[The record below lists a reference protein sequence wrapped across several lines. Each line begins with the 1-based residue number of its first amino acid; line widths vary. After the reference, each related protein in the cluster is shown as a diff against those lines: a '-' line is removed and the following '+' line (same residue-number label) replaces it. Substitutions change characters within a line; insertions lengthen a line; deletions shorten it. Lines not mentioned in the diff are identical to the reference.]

1 MSGLSGQAEITIT
14 KPNGRVIRQV
24 ITNNIEEDVYT
35 GLQNRIIDSSVD
47 YPAAYVPKKVKTS
60 LSSGAFIV
68 SDVTPSTGVSEVK
81 YTIDEVTGASFDTT
95 SGDLDYPVSKVE
107 LLGSTDT
114 VIATALTTNST
125 FTADSNVDAAN
136 LIDEDDKVNV
146 TYKLKFQSNTGGASD
161 DYVEQLLTT
170 ITTGTGNISL
180 HSYEIRTADDVLID
194 SIGNN
199 SLSEALTASNTDDD
213 SPADGVIDSFTTEGT
228 ARFPGATSEPHTF
241 KIKTSAGTEVLSD
254 DVSEDESLDDWVD
267 GSNVEVPFRFTLT
280 RVTSGI
286 T

>member
-136 LIDEDDKVNV
+136 LIDEDHKVNV

-180 HSYEIRTADDVLID
+180 HSYEIRTAADVLID
-194 SIGNN
+194 SIGNDG
-199 SLSEALTASNTDDD
+199 LSSIPPLSSSN
-213 SPADGVIDSFTTEGT
+213 AGDSFMTEGT
-228 ARFPGATSEPHTF
+228 ARFPEATSEPHTF
-241 KIKTSAGTEVLSD
+241 KIKTSDEVEVLSD

-286 T
+286 E

>member
-24 ITNNIEEDVYT
+24 ITNDIEEGVYT
-35 GLQNRIIDSSVD
+35 GLQNRIISSSVD

-81 YTIDEVTGASFDTT
+81 YTIDEVVGAGFD
-95 SGDLDYPVSKVE
+95 GALDSPVNKVE

-125 FTADSNVDAAN
+125 FTAASDVASSD
-136 LIDEDDKVNV
+136 LIDGDDKVNV
-146 TYKLKFQSNTGGASD
+146 TYKLKFQSNTGGASN

-180 HSYEIRTADDVLID
+180 HSYEIRTAADVLID
-194 SIGNN
+194 AIGNEGLSSVP
-199 SLSEALTASNTDDD
+199 SLSSSN
-213 SPADGVIDSFTTEGT
+213 AGNSFTTEGT
-228 ARFPGATSEPHTF
+228 ARFPEATSEPHTF
-241 KIKTSAGTEVLSD
+241 KIKTSDEVEVLSD

>member
-125 FTADSNVDAAN
+125 FTAPSDVAVTD
-136 LIDEDDKVNV
+136 LIDGDDKVNV
-146 TYKLKFQSNTGGASD
+146 TYKLKFQSNTGGASN

-180 HSYEIRTADDVLID
+180 HSYEIRTAADVLID
-194 SIGNN
+194 SIGNDG
-199 SLSEALTASNTDDD
+199 LSSIPPLSSSN
-213 SPADGVIDSFTTEGT
+213 AGDSFMTEGT
-228 ARFPGATSEPHTF
+228 ARFPEATSEPHTF
-241 KIKTSAGTEVLSD
+241 KIKTSDEVEVLSD